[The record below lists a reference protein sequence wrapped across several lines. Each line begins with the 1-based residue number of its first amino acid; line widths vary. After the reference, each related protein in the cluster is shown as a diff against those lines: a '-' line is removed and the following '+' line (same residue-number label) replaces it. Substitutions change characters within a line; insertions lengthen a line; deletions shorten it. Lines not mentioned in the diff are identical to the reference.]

1 MTDNE
6 LDLLHFSF
14 IDVFLQCV
22 AQRFSGLKTQAWQNL
37 VLVWFQNVLESV
49 TNWGDRGPGKA
60 VKD

>member
-14 IDVFLQCV
+14 IDVFLRCV
-22 AQRFSGLKTQAWQNL
+22 AQRFSGLKMQAWQNP

-49 TNWGDRGPGKA
+49 TNWGDRGLGKA